1 MEIKLKVV
9 EPVLVAA
16 LRHVGPYSECGPTFG
31 RLYEL
36 LGAAGL
42 CSADTVAYG
51 VYYDDPEVV
60 PAETCRMDV
69 CAALPQ
75 GVDATT
81 PALAQLLQS
90 TDLLIQHLGNG
101 GEYASI
107 LVKGSYSLLPSA
119 WRHLFEWLP
128 SSDREPDHSMGF
140 EAYYNDPCDTPPEE
154 LLTEIFLPLKAAQ
167 TSA

>member
-1 MEIKLKVV
+1 MEIKVKVV
-9 EPVLVAA
+9 EPVLVVA
-16 LRHVGPYSECGPTFG
+16 LRHVGPYSECGPIFG

-51 VYYDDPEVV
+51 VYYDDPEEI
-60 PAETCRMDV
+60 PAEKCRMDV

-75 GVDATT
+75 GVNTTT
-81 PALAQLLQS
+81 PVLAELLQS
-90 TDLLIQHLGNG
+90 TDLFTQYLGNG
-101 GEYASI
+101 GENASI
-107 LVKGSYSLLPSA
+107 LFKGPYSLLPSA

-128 SSDREPDHSMGF
+128 SIGREPDHSMLF

-154 LLTEIFLPLKAAQ
+154 LLTEIFLPLKAQ
-167 TSA
+167 R

>member
-1 MEIKLKVV
+1 MEIKVKVI

-51 VYYDDPEVV
+51 VSYDDPTVT
-60 PAETCRMDV
+60 PAVQCRMDV

-81 PALAQLLQS
+81 PALAELLQS
-90 TDLLIQHLGNG
+90 ADLFTQHLGNG

-107 LVKGSYSLLPSA
+107 LVKGPYSLLPSA
-119 WRHLFEWLP
+119 WRQLFEWLP
-128 SSDREPDHSMGF
+128 SSGRDPDHSMGF
-140 EAYYNDPCDTPPEE
+140 EAYYNDPCNTPPEE
-154 LLTEIFLPLKAAQ
+154 LLTEIFLPLKETKA
-167 TSA
+167 SL